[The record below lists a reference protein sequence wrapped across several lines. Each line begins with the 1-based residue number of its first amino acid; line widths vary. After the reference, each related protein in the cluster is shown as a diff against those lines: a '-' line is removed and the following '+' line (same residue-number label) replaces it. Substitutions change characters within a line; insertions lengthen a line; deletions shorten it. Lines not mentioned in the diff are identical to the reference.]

1 MAGTRSGHWG
11 HRPLAGQLP
20 RGSPRGGR
28 GLRSR
33 FSLQIGAGRLGV
45 LDVYR
50 GSPGVLSTE
59 VPRHHEPEPH
69 TGEFDIDLVLRADYS
84 KARVHSAGP
93 SGDDATKPA
102 PVDFTTPPAAPPHK
116 CGCSTRACLVSH
128 ASCQSTIE
136 ARTML
141 PR

>member
-28 GLRSR
+28 GPRSR
-33 FSLQIGAGRLGV
+33 FPLQIGAGRLGV

-50 GSPGVLSTE
+50 ESPGVLSTE

-84 KARVHSAGP
+84 KHES
-93 SGDDATKPA
+93 TQLA
-102 PVDFTTPPAAPPHK
+102 PLATTPP
-116 CGCSTRACLVSH
+116 S
-128 ASCQSTIE
+128 
-136 ARTML
+136 
-141 PR
+141 PRP